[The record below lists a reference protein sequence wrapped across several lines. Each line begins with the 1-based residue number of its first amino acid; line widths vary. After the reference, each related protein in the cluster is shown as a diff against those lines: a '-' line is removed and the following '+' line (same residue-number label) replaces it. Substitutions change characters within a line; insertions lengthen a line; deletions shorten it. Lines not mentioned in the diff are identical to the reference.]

1 MPIFKSPNSFSQNF
15 KKKTPFRKEEI
26 ISIEPKKV
34 ELMPVDTKE
43 PELAKATKWEDTEAG
58 KKQAAKAEK
67 KAKRKEF
74 WKKAKTKAD
83 EIGMEML
90 TRPTQADPYL

>member
-15 KKKTPFRKEEI
+15 KKKTPFKNTDTSSEENTTDEAADKVMSKKE
-26 ISIEPKKV
+26 
-34 ELMPVDTKE
+34 
-43 PELAKATKWEDTEAG
+43 
-58 KKQAAKAEK
+58 
-67 KAKRKEF
+67 KRKEF

-90 TRPTQADPYL
+90 SAPSQPDPYL

>member
-15 KKKTPFRKEEI
+15 KKKTPFRLGKDDPSNESGGGTEKNTTDEAADKVMSKKE
-26 ISIEPKKV
+26 
-34 ELMPVDTKE
+34 
-43 PELAKATKWEDTEAG
+43 
-58 KKQAAKAEK
+58 
-67 KAKRKEF
+67 KRKEF

-90 TRPTQADPYL
+90 SAPPQSDPYL